1 MSSFGKVI
9 KQAARLQQQIEQVQ
23 AQLAQRTVEASS
35 GGGAVKVVAR
45 CDGTLVSLKIDP
57 HALDPLDVTLLEDM
71 VLGAVNQALQQAR
84 DVANAEMARV
94 TSGFRLP
101 GLM

>member
-1 MSSFGKVI
+1 MI

-57 HALDPLDVTLLEDM
+57 QAVDPADVTLLEDM
-71 VLGAVNQALQQAR
+71 ILSAVNQALTQAR
-84 DVANAEMARV
+84 DLANAEMAKV
-94 TSGFRLP
+94 TSGFSIP